1 MENEKELSF
10 EELFNESL
18 KEKESKLEKTVT
30 GKIISITDKGEIF
43 VDINY
48 KADGIIPKK
57 EYSNDE
63 NANPK
68 DEFKVG
74 DTITADVLKQND
86 GSGNVLLSY
95 KKAKL
100 REGRKELET
109 KIKENE
115 IIESEVIEVN
125 EKGLITNVSDTRVFI
140 PMSLSG
146 IGRGENIESYKGKKV
161 RFRITEYEPKQNR
174 VIASIRSILD
184 EERKQK
190 QDEFWNNVEVG
201 KEYEGTVASLSS
213 YGAFVDLG
221 VVQGL
226 LHVSEISWDRNVKPN
241 EILEQGQ
248 KIKVTIIELDK
259 ENKRIKLGYGDK
271 GPNPWNIAETKY
283 HIGDIVKVKVVK
295 IMPFGVFVE
304 LEPGIEGL
312 VHISQIAEKKIAK
325 PDEILKLNEHVNAKI
340 IDMNLE
346 QQRIELSIKELE
358 GTSNEYKEFEVEMP
372 ENKEANIEQ

>member
-57 EYSNDE
+57 EYSSDE

-86 GSGNVLLSY
+86 GLGNVLLSY

-100 REGRKELET
+100 REERKELET

-146 IGRGENIESYKGKKV
+146 IGRGENIESYKGKNI

-174 VIASIRSILD
+174 VIGSIRSVLD

-201 KEYEGTVASLSS
+201 KEYEGIVASLSS

-271 GPNPWNIAETKY
+271 GPNPWNKVETKY

-295 IMPFGVFVE
+295 MMPFGVFVE

-340 IDMNLE
+340 IDMNIE

-358 GTSNEYKEFEVEMP
+358 GTSNEYKE
-372 ENKEANIEQ
+372 EA

>member
-18 KEKESKLEKTVT
+18 KEKENKLEKTVT

-68 DEFKVG
+68 NEFKVG

-86 GSGNVLLSY
+86 GLGNVLLSY
-95 KKAKL
+95 KRAKL
-100 REGRKELET
+100 REERKELET

-125 EKGLITNVSDTRVFI
+125 EKGLITNVNDTRVFI

-146 IGRGENIESYKGKKV
+146 IGRGENAESYKGKSI
-161 RFRITEYEPKQNR
+161 RFRITEYQPKQNR
-174 VIASIRSILD
+174 VIGSIRSVLD

-190 QDEFWNNVEVG
+190 QDEFWNNVEIG

-248 KIKVTIIELDK
+248 KIKVTIIDLDK
-259 ENKRIKLGYGDK
+259 ENKRIKLAYGEK
-271 GPNPWNIAETKY
+271 GPNPWNIVETKY
-283 HIGDIVKVKVVK
+283 HIGDILKVKVVK

-358 GTSNEYKEFEVEMP
+358 GTSNEYKEFEMEVSE
-372 ENKEANIEQ
+372 EK